1 MGVPVVTLAGQT
13 HVSRV
18 GASLLTHL
26 GASEWIANTPDE
38 YLDIGHNLASNP
50 PRLATIRGSLRERMR
65 QSPLCDAPR
74 FTRNLEAAFRTMWSH
89 YCAGSRAALPGG
101 SLQGRADGAQTRA
114 EPSAQVSGPAV
125 T

>member
-38 YLDIGHNLASNP
+38 YLDICHNLASDP
-50 PRLATIRGSLRERMR
+50 PQLAVTRGALRERMR
-65 QSPLCDAPR
+65 QSPLCDATR
-74 FTRNLEAAFRTMWSH
+74 FTQNLEAAFREMWR
-89 YCAGSRAALPGG
+89 SRCSAL
-101 SLQGRADGAQTRA
+101 R
-114 EPSAQVSGPAV
+114 
-125 T
+125 